1 MVLHY
6 LPPSSAELVLATFF
20 ALGTE
25 RIVNLLWEKQLFGLF
40 PKEGTA
46 RQINIRSTL
55 FFGITHSV
63 ALSARAFLG
72 LWAAEKIMDRFPII
86 RKFSLTDDSI
96 SLSEAAPSIT
106 MTLWTGL
113 TLCTIKRVILMRT
126 VSGKRLGRVALFDH
140 LLDFIIFLLTFL
152 NVLDKLK
159 IDLSVG
165 IQSILSAG
173 GIGALVFSLAS
184 KDLGTSLSKSSLR
197 LDAFEISSYYN
208 GLTLDLSSGTDCRW
222 ILSQCMGGFGCW

>member
-6 LPPSSAELVLATFF
+6 LPPSSAELVLATFL
-20 ALGTE
+20 AVGTE
-25 RIVNLLWEKQLFGLF
+25 RIVNLIWENQLFGF
-40 PKEGTA
+40 QKEGTA

-106 MTLWTGL
+106 LTLWTGL
-113 TLCTIKRVILMRT
+113 TLCTIKRVVLMRT

-184 KDLGTSLSKSSLR
+184 KDLGTLLR
-197 LDAFEISSYYN
+197 FSVPLVASCLCICNFLAYI
-208 GLTLDLSSGTDCRW
+208 
-222 ILSQCMGGFGCW
+222 GFT